1 MPEHPAIT
9 VSYTKTLDLQI
20 LSCLQCTMLQVSPK
34 SAEFVRD
41 TSFSISSTLYVT
53 ACIHPPREPLLIF
66 FPLQSVYIN
75 ISLRIDFIR
84 NLQYS
89 NTMYVYSVL
98 CDWNV
103 ELSMWVE
110 PWWNVLPPLSIKVPD
125 DQSYFDTRSTWS
137 RTISPVCVSPDAEW
151 TPAKEQCITWP
162 RVNSCRAT
170 VMWLANRFILHVK
183 WM

>member
-1 MPEHPAIT
+1 MTSHCSEKSWLITVPSMPEHPAIT

-53 ACIHPPREPLLIF
+53 ACIHPPLESLLIF

-75 ISLRIDFIR
+75 IRIDFIH

-89 NTMYVYSVL
+89 NTTYVYSVL

-103 ELSMWVE
+103 ELSVWG
-110 PWWNVLPPLSIKVPD
+110 
-125 DQSYFDTRSTWS
+125 
-137 RTISPVCVSPDAEW
+137 
-151 TPAKEQCITWP
+151 
-162 RVNSCRAT
+162 
-170 VMWLANRFILHVK
+170 NRDETCSLHCP
-183 WM
+183 